1 MAAVLK
7 QCLAILNKLYA
18 QFTSVNLKSFFFF
31 FSEWKN
37 KTLIHIEMA
46 ESSCLINLSQN
57 IKIVKSEYL
66 KYWEEFS
73 HWWGQWQEDVMRN
86 KWNGI
91 RRKRL
96 TIARTDPKLE
106 SRSSNWQFGL
116 AGMQNFYQNK
126 TNVSSQV
133 HSSCVLDNLCWPTL
147 CFNVRQ
153 VFRSTELHC
162 FLLF

>member
-1 MAAVLK
+1 
-7 QCLAILNKLYA
+7 
-18 QFTSVNLKSFFFF
+18 
-31 FSEWKN
+31 
-37 KTLIHIEMA
+37 MA

-73 HWWGQWQEDVMRN
+73 HWWGQWQEDGMRN

-96 TIARTDPKLE
+96 TIARTDPKLA

-147 CFNVRQ
+147 CASMYVRCSGPRNCIPFCSSNLQ
-153 VFRSTELHC
+153 FFIELQYWFTSKSHTVPSC
-162 FLLF
+162 TIAF